1 MHVCLYVCLCVCLY
15 VCIYVWCCLSDC
27 LHRGSPLCECWYS
40 MSYLFDVVFS
50 PQNLRAT
57 QPTHLFSTT
66 TSIFLSLLNATP
78 GRLNEV
84 VVPLSPTDQNPS
96 ARPPD
101 SKCICAIVLVARLAQ
116 VAVRGDGLWRH
127 EQADQEERPQSLISR
142 LTDEQECIVYPWV
155 ADDTTPSL
163 LVPAVK
169 CKRRGQDVLFS
180 CFPFSHQRSPGGRH
194 LAINRSASRTVSS
207 DGAYNSV

>member
-1 MHVCLYVCLCVCLY
+1 MYTYVHMHVCACACVHVYVCMCVCVYVCVCLY
-15 VCIYVWCCLSDC
+15 VCIHVWCCLSDC

-66 TSIFLSLLNATP
+66 TSIFHSLLNATP

-142 LTDEQECIVYPWV
+142 FRQTNRNALFTRGSQM
-155 ADDTTPSL
+155 TRRL
-163 LVPAVK
+163 L
-169 CKRRGQDVLFS
+169 C
-180 CFPFSHQRSPGGRH
+180 
-194 LAINRSASRTVSS
+194 
-207 DGAYNSV
+207 